1 MKVEII
7 ERGTEVILVSRDTAV
22 NPGFIVPR
30 KNERICAHGDNYFV
44 REVNHYYY
52 RAIPGEDDFIE
63 ILVEAE

>member
-30 KNERICAHGDNYFV
+30 KNERICAHRDNYFV
-44 REVNHYYY
+44 REVNHYY
-52 RAIPGEDDFIE
+52 RAIHGEDDFIE